1 MANLSDDTDNGR
13 SELKP
18 RSMLTVGYPDARPD
32 FTTGAVDLHV
42 HSGPDAIDRIGTS
55 IDIAR
60 VGAELGM
67 RAIVLKDH
75 LFPSY
80 TKAVL
85 TDQAVEGIRV
95 FGGITM
101 NSTSGG
107 ISPRSVSA
115 ALAGGA
121 RVVMF
126 PTFDGIRYLEKPDR
140 GAIQIAHSFGFDIE
154 PVFAAKDGKVLPE
167 TEDVLRVVADHPTA
181 LLSAGHLGPE
191 EAIPIMKRAEEL
203 GIRNKVIEH
212 PNSSNW
218 WSDDDYKQLIDAG
231 TSFNMSYNPYQP
243 IMGRRNFDELLE
255 LIGKVGPENCTLITD
270 GGQPYNPMPAVTLH
284 VMCEM
289 LYFQGMSIEDIT
301 TVTKTRPAALLSLD
315 ADVND

>member
-1 MANLSDDTDNGR
+1 MANLSDGNENHR
-13 SELKP
+13 SNIEP

-60 VGAELGM
+60 VAAELGM

-85 TDQAVEGIRV
+85 TDQAVDGIRV

-101 NSTSGG
+101 NNTAGG
-107 ISPRSVSA
+107 ISPRSVA
-115 ALAGGA
+115 AAIAGGA
-121 RVVMF
+121 RVVMC
-126 PTFDGIRYLEKPDR
+126 PTFDGIRYLDRPER
-140 GAIQIAHSFGFDIE
+140 GAIQVAHAFGFDIN

-167 TEDVLRVVADHPTA
+167 TEDVLQVVADNPNV
-181 LLSAGHLGPE
+181 LLSSGHLGPE
-191 EAIPIMKRAEEL
+191 EAIPVMERAAEL

-212 PNSSNW
+212 PNSSDW
-218 WSDDDYKQLIDAG
+218 FKDDDYKRLVDAG

-255 LIGKVGPENCTLITD
+255 LIGKVGAENCTLITD
-270 GGQPYNPMPAVTLH
+270 GGQPYNPMPAITLN

-289 LYFQGMSIEDIT
+289 LLFQGMSLEDIT
-301 TVTKTRPAALLSLD
+301 MMTKTRPAALLSLD
-315 ADVND
+315 ANVDQ